1 MAQKAS
7 ANSARAGGWATWV
20 TCALAV
26 PDADAVLTNCRT
38 LPIVIPL
45 HNAEANVDALLG
57 RVHEGL
63 VD

>member
-1 MAQKAS
+1 
-7 ANSARAGGWATWV
+7 
-20 TCALAV
+20 
-26 PDADAVLTNCRT
+26 VLTNCRT